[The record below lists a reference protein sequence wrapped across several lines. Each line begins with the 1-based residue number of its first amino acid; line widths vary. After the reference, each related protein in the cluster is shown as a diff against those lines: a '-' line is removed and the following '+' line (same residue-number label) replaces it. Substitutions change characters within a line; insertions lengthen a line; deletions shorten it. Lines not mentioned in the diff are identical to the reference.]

1 MTALVKRSRPRRRG
15 YSDVPHGL
23 WTLGSLT
30 ASARLI
36 LGWLHSHDAGYLQT
50 ITVNRIRREFA
61 TSSVAKYLDEMEEAG
76 FVTVERKG
84 NGQAASIVLQMDP
97 WEALYTAPPQDG
109 EPGRDRLGSDDDDR
123 AETGSVPRRDRLG
136 DRAETGSVSAPI
148 SARVED
154 QGEDHV
160 GDQKRT
166 SASPASTGPLSDAE
180 VLERFERFWGRYPR
194 PAGKPAARKAFKSRV
209 KTHEQLRAVQAGFVR
224 WEEFWRENSTPEN
237 FVPYPATWLNQER
250 YHDPVPT
257 VESAQGA
264 LDVAKSLFEQ
274 YESEEASS

>member
-136 DRAETGSVSAPI
+136 DRAETGSVSAPR

-166 SASPASTGPLSDAE
+166 SASPASTGPSDT
-180 VLERFERFWGRYPR
+180 ERFERFWKRYPR
-194 PAGKPAARKAFKSRV
+194 RAGKPAAKRAWKSALKRS
-209 KTHEQLRAVQAGFVR
+209 QLDEIQTGFLAWETFWTENR
-224 WEEFWRENSTPEN
+224 TPEEFI
-237 FVPYPATWLNQER
+237 PYPATWLNQER
-250 YHDPVPT
+250 YNDTPPA
-257 VESAQGA
+257 VESTQGA
-264 LDVAKSLFEQ
+264 LDVAKALFEQ
-274 YESEEASS
+274 YESEEAS

>member
-109 EPGRDRLGSDDDDR
+109 EPGRDRLGSDDDNR

-136 DRAETGSVSAPI
+136 DRAETGSVSAPR

-154 QGEDHV
+154 QGEDQV
-160 GDQKRT
+160 EDQKRT
-166 SASPASTGPLSDAE
+166 SASPASTGPSDT
-180 VLERFERFWGRYPR
+180 ERFERFWKRYPR
-194 PAGKPAARKAFKSRV
+194 RAGKPAAKRAWKSALKRSPLD
-209 KTHEQLRAVQAGFVR
+209 EIQAGFLAWETFWTENR
-224 WEEFWRENSTPEN
+224 TPEEFI
-237 FVPYPATWLNQER
+237 PYPATWLNQER
-250 YHDPVPT
+250 YNDTPPA
-257 VESAQGA
+257 VESTQGA
-264 LDVAKSLFEQ
+264 LDVAKALFEQ
-274 YESEEASS
+274 YESEEEAAS